1 MNLIHLH
8 HHNNHH
14 YHHLDLVKRLSHVY
28 TAAEELEREGQV
40 VAALRKDLHRAQTTA
55 DELRKEMLA
64 AAHTAAEELEREGQV
79 VAALRKDLH
88 RAQTT
93 ADELREE
100 MLAADE
106 DCKRKAFA
114 LQEQVMR
121 SSWATRMR
129 AHTYTRKMHS

>member
-14 YHHLDLVKRLSHVY
+14 HHHLDLVKRLSHVY
-28 TAAEELEREGQV
+28 
-40 VAALRKDLHRAQTTA
+40 
-55 DELRKEMLA
+55 
-64 AAHTAAEELEREGQV
+64 TAAEELEREGQV